1 MPRLVSLFSLNAGS
15 EKRAFP
21 SRRSILFSLTAI
33 LCLVIGA
40 LSVSL
45 DYLVPYGGEVARRVL
60 AEQNIFL
67 SYDRIEREGFGAKLD
82 RVAVRVPQ
90 FQISEQL
97 DWVSINLNLL
107 DLLWL
112 KPVISL
118 RGSGL
123 GGTITATII
132 RSSKGEAVQIENFS
146 TNGISLKSST
156 TLAPLELTGGI
167 ITGSM
172 TTLDAK
178 AAECEGSNESCRA
191 IVVSA
196 DGLEKG
202 TFSKITLP
210 ATISAKL
217 RLAGLSLESTVPIP
231 PLPRTNAA
239 AEIVLFSRGLKIR
252 SASLQSKGV
261 DLLVSGRFP
270 LGTEGVA
277 ATGWG
282 DGIALS
288 GKVTLEKSL
297 AVVAPLLLNGPWVQ
311 GKITPDKQNSFS
323 LTGGLIRPKLVI
335 EG

>member
-1 MPRLVSLFSLNAGS
+1 MSRLVSLFSLSAGL
-15 EKRAFP
+15 EKFAFP
-21 SRRSILFSLTAI
+21 SRRYILFFLTAI

-40 LSVSL
+40 LSVIL

-60 AEQNIFL
+60 AEHKIFL

-82 RVAVRVPQ
+82 RVAVSVPQ

-97 DWVSINLNLL
+97 DSVTIELNLL

-112 KPVISL
+112 KPAISL

-123 GGTITATII
+123 GGTLTATII
-132 RSSKGEAVQIENFS
+132 RSRNGGAVQLENFS
-146 TNGISLKSST
+146 ANGISLKSST
-156 TLAPLELTGGI
+156 TLAPLEITGGI

-178 AAECEGSNESCRA
+178 AAECEGSNESCQA

-196 DGLEKG
+196 NGLEKG
-202 TFSKITLP
+202 TFSELTLP

-217 RLAGLSLESTVPIP
+217 RLPGLSLGSTVPIP
-231 PLPRTNAA
+231 PLPRTNTS

-261 DLLVSGRFP
+261 NLSASGRFP
-270 LGTEGVA
+270 VGTEGVA

-288 GKVTLEKSL
+288 GKVTLERSL
-297 AVVAPLLLNGPWVQ
+297 AAVAPLLLNGPWVQ
-311 GKITPDKQNSFS
+311 GKMTPDKQNSFS